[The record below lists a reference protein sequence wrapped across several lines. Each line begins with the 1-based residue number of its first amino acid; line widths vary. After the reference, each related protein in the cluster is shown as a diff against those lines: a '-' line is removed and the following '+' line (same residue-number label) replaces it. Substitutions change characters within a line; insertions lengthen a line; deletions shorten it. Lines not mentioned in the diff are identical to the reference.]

1 MRLDKA
7 EVIADIRVEEALTDI
22 VPRLELLGVEWA
34 IVGSVAWQLLDC
46 SGVARELCDNTD
58 VDIAV
63 RVNVLSEF
71 ITLRKLLLKTQLY
84 EEVPFFCQRLLFK
97 NGVYVDFVPYG
108 GVETLQRY
116 IIWPTTNKPSE
127 MNVSGFSEAS
137 LSRCTLITTHR
148 LAVHVVSIEFVVLL
162 KLLAWMDRPR
172 YRVKDAHHLCFILQS
187 YDPVSRTGLVME
199 DNHVESAANCSN
211 RIRHCATRI
220 ASSVPATVLRTL
232 QNAFSSA
239 AGVDSLAK
247 AMQTCIRIQPPD
259 SKIIQCMLSDFRLG
273 LG

>member
-58 VDIAV
+58 DIAV
-63 RVNVLSEF
+63 RVNVLNEF

-116 IIWPTTNKPSE
+116 IIWPATNKPSE
-127 MNVSGFSEAS
+127 MNVSGFREAS
-137 LSRCTLITTHR
+137 LSRCTLITSTG

-172 YRVKDAHHLCFILQS
+172 YRTKDAHHLYFILMS
-187 YDPVSRTGLVME
+187 YDPVSRTGLMME
-199 DNHVESAANCSN
+199 DNHVESGVDYTN
-211 RIRHCATRI
+211 RVRHCATRI
-220 ASSVPATVLRTL
+220 ASSVPAIVLRTL

-239 AGVDSLAK
+239 ARVDSLTK